1 MTVKELIDVFFNF
14 NPDSEV
20 YIKYLGDDYYKIE
33 KDRINSISIDVNS
46 NNIYLSSL
54 DEG

>member
-1 MTVKELIDVFFNF
+1 MTVKELIDVLFNF

-20 YIKYLGDDYYKIE
+20 YLKYFGEDASIE

-46 NNIYLSSL
+46 NNIYISSL